1 MKRIIQILIG
11 VVFINVGYTQQLE
24 SLIEQGLLNNP
35 EIQAGEIRYSIAVEK
50 VKEVNTLPNTE
61 FSAGYFASETETR
74 IGAQKARFGIRQ
86 MLPWFGTITAR
97 ENYAGSMAEADY
109 VALVIAKRKLVLGI
123 SQSYYG
129 LYAINASSEVLKENI
144 ELLQTYEQ
152 LALKSVEGGKTSAVD
167 VLQLQIRQSELREQ
181 LKILQQRYIA
191 EESGL
196 NNMLNRDEDIP
207 VSVMESFVL
216 PEEDDFITS
225 DSVAVHPELLKY
237 DRLYESVLKDDLLV
251 KKEGSPMLG
260 IGVDYVPVAERTDVS
275 IMDNG
280 KDMVMP
286 MVSVSVPIFSNKY
299 SSLGRQNALRKKE
312 LNAMRQERFNT
323 LKTQLAEALSQRNS
337 ARIRYAAQSENLKK
351 AQNAEE
357 ILIKNY
363 ETGTIDFNDV
373 LDIQELQLKF
383 QLNLIEAI
391 NTYYN
396 QMAIINYLSN
406 Q

>member
-74 IGAQKARFGIRQ
+74 TGAQKARFGIRQ

-144 ELLQTYEQ
+144 ELLETYEQ

-167 VLQLQIRQSELREQ
+167 VLQLQIRQNELREQ

-207 VSVMESFVL
+207 VSVLESFVL
-216 PEEDDFITS
+216 PEEDGLIAS
-225 DSVAVHPELLKY
+225 DSLALHPELLKY

-260 IGVDYVPVAERTDVS
+260 IGIDYVPVAERTDIS
-275 IMDNG
+275 IMDSG

-286 MVSVSVPIFSNKY
+286 MVSVSVPIFNNKY
-299 SSLGRQNALRKKE
+299 SSLGRQNDLRKKE

-337 ARIRYAAQSENLKK
+337 ARIRYVAQSENLKK

-383 QLNLIEAI
+383 QMNIIEAI

>member
-74 IGAQKARFGIRQ
+74 TGAQKARFGIRQ

-167 VLQLQIRQSELREQ
+167 VLQLQIRQNELREQ

-207 VSVMESFVL
+207 VSVLESFVL

-383 QLNLIEAI
+383 QINLIEAI

>member
-74 IGAQKARFGIRQ
+74 TGAQKARFGIRQ

-167 VLQLQIRQSELREQ
+167 VLQLQIRQNELREQ

-207 VSVMESFVL
+207 VSVLESFVL
-216 PEEDDFITS
+216 PEEDDFIIS

>member
-74 IGAQKARFGIRQ
+74 TGAQKARFGIRQ

-167 VLQLQIRQSELREQ
+167 VLQLQIRQNELREQ

-207 VSVMESFVL
+207 VSVLESFVL

-260 IGVDYVPVAERTDVS
+260 IGVDYVPVAERTDIS

-383 QLNLIEAI
+383 QMNIIEAI

>member
-74 IGAQKARFGIRQ
+74 TGAQKARFGIRQ

-167 VLQLQIRQSELREQ
+167 VLQLQIRQNELREQ

-207 VSVMESFVL
+207 VSVLESFVL
-216 PEEDDFITS
+216 PEEDDFIIS

-383 QLNLIEAI
+383 QMNIIEAI

>member
-1 MKRIIQILIG
+1 M
-11 VVFINVGYTQQLE
+11 NAGYTQQLE
-24 SLIEQGLLNNP
+24 SLIEQGLQNNP

-74 IGAQKARFGIRQ
+74 TGAQKARFGIRQ

-123 SQSYYG
+123 SQAYYG
-129 LYAINASSEVLKENI
+129 LYAINARSRVLKENI
-144 ELLQTYEQ
+144 ELLRTYEQ

-167 VLQLQIRQSELREQ
+167 VLQLQIRQNELLELQR
-181 LKILQQRYIA
+181 ILQQQYIA

-216 PEEDDFITS
+216 PEEDDFIIG

-275 IMDNG
+275 FMDNG

-286 MVSVSVPIFSNKY
+286 MVSVSVPIFNNKY

-312 LNAMRQERFNT
+312 LNAMRRDRFNT

-337 ARIRYAAQSENLKK
+337 ARIRYTAQSENLKK

-383 QLNLIEAI
+383 QMNIIEAI

>member
-1 MKRIIQILIG
+1 MKRIFQILIS
-11 VVFINVGYTQQLE
+11 VVFINAGYTQQLE

-74 IGAQKARFGIRQ
+74 TGAQKARFGIRQ

-109 VALVIAKRKLVLGI
+109 VALVVAKRKLVLGI

-129 LYAINASSEVLKENI
+129 LYAINARSRVLQENI
-144 ELLQTYEQ
+144 ELLRTYEQ

-167 VLQLQIRQSELREQ
+167 VLQLQIRQNELSEQRRILR
-181 LKILQQRYIA
+181 QQFIA
-191 EESGL
+191 QESGL

-207 VSVMESFVL
+207 VSVLESFVL
-216 PEEDDFITS
+216 PEKDGLIAS
-225 DSVAVHPELLKY
+225 DSLEVHPELLKY

-275 IMDNG
+275 FMDNG

-323 LKTQLAEALSQRNS
+323 LKTQLAEAESQRNS
-337 ARIRYAAQSENLKK
+337 ARIRYSAQSENLKK

-383 QLNLIEAI
+383 QMNIIEAI

>member
-74 IGAQKARFGIRQ
+74 TGAQKARFGIRQ

-167 VLQLQIRQSELREQ
+167 VLQLQIRQNELREQ
-181 LKILQQRYIA
+181 LKILRQRYIA

-196 NNMLNRDEDIP
+196 NNMLNRDEDVP
-207 VSVMESFVL
+207 VSVLESFVL
-216 PEEDDFITS
+216 PEEDDLIAS

-260 IGVDYVPVAERTDVS
+260 IGIDYVPVAERTDIS
-275 IMDNG
+275 IMDSG

-383 QLNLIEAI
+383 QMNIIEAI

>member
-74 IGAQKARFGIRQ
+74 TGAQKARFGIRQ

-167 VLQLQIRQSELREQ
+167 VLQLQIRQNELREQ

-207 VSVMESFVL
+207 VSVLDSFVL
-216 PEEDDFITS
+216 PEEDDFIIS

-260 IGVDYVPVAERTDVS
+260 IGVDYVPVAERTDIS

-383 QLNLIEAI
+383 QMNIIEAI

>member
-74 IGAQKARFGIRQ
+74 TGAQKARFGIRQ

-167 VLQLQIRQSELREQ
+167 VLQLQIRQNELREQ

-207 VSVMESFVL
+207 VSVLESFVL

-383 QLNLIEAI
+383 QMNIIEAI

>member
-1 MKRIIQILIG
+1 MKRILQILIG
-11 VVFINVGYTQQLE
+11 VVFINVGYAQQLE

-74 IGAQKARFGIRQ
+74 TGAQKARFGIRQ

-167 VLQLQIRQSELREQ
+167 VLQLQIRQNELREQ

-207 VSVMESFVL
+207 VSVLESFVL

-383 QLNLIEAI
+383 QINLIEAI

>member
-74 IGAQKARFGIRQ
+74 TGAQKARFGIRQ

-123 SQSYYG
+123 SQAYYG
-129 LYAINASSEVLKENI
+129 LYAINASSKVLQENI

-167 VLQLQIRQSELREQ
+167 VLQLQIRQNELSEQ
-181 LKILQQRYIA
+181 LKILRQRYIA

-196 NNMLNRDEDIP
+196 NNMLNRNEDIP
-207 VSVMESFVL
+207 ISVLESFVL
-216 PEEDDFITS
+216 PEEDGFIVS
-225 DSVAVHPELLKY
+225 DSVALHPELLKY

-275 IMDNG
+275 FMDNG

-337 ARIRYAAQSENLKK
+337 ARIRYAAQSQNLKK

-383 QLNLIEAI
+383 QMNIIGAI

>member
-74 IGAQKARFGIRQ
+74 TGAQKARFGIRQ

-109 VALVIAKRKLVLGI
+109 VALVIAKRKLALGI
-123 SQSYYG
+123 SQAYYG

-144 ELLQTYEQ
+144 ELLRTYEQ

-167 VLQLQIRQSELREQ
+167 VLQLQIRQNELSEQ
-181 LKILQQRYIA
+181 LKILRQRYIA

-196 NNMLNRDEDIP
+196 NNMLNRNEDIP
-207 VSVMESFVL
+207 ISVMDSFVL
-216 PEEDDFITS
+216 PEEDSFIGS

-237 DRLYESVLKDDLLV
+237 DRLYESILKDDLLV

-275 IMDNG
+275 FMDNG

-337 ARIRYAAQSENLKK
+337 ARIRYAAQSRNLKK

-383 QLNLIEAI
+383 QMNIIGAI

>member
-74 IGAQKARFGIRQ
+74 TGAQKARFGIRQ

-129 LYAINASSEVLKENI
+129 LYAINASSKVLQENI

-167 VLQLQIRQSELREQ
+167 VLQLQIRQNELREQ
-181 LKILQQRYIA
+181 LKILQQRYLA

-196 NNMLNRDEDIP
+196 NNMLNRDEDIQ
-207 VSVMESFVL
+207 VSVLESFVL
-216 PEEDDFITS
+216 PEEDDLIAS
-225 DSVAVHPELLKY
+225 DSIAVHPELLKY

-260 IGVDYVPVAERTDVS
+260 IGIDYVPVAERTDIS

-323 LKTQLAEALSQRNS
+323 LKTQLAGALSQRNS
-337 ARIRYAAQSENLKK
+337 ARIRFAAQSENLKK

-383 QLNLIEAI
+383 QMNIIEAI

>member
-74 IGAQKARFGIRQ
+74 TGAQKARFGIRQ

-167 VLQLQIRQSELREQ
+167 VLQLQIRQNELREQ

-207 VSVMESFVL
+207 VSVLESFVL
-216 PEEDDFITS
+216 PEEDDFIIS

-260 IGVDYVPVAERTDVS
+260 IGVDYVPVAERTDIS

-383 QLNLIEAI
+383 QINLIEAI

>member
-11 VVFINVGYTQQLE
+11 VVFINVGYAQQLE

-74 IGAQKARFGIRQ
+74 TGAQKARFGIRQ

-167 VLQLQIRQSELREQ
+167 VLQLQIRQNELREQ

-207 VSVMESFVL
+207 VSVLESFVL

-383 QLNLIEAI
+383 QINLIEAI

>member
-1 MKRIIQILIG
+1 MKRIFQILIG
-11 VVFINVGYTQQLE
+11 VVFIQVGYAQQLE

-50 VKEVNTLPNTE
+50 VKEVNTFPNTE

-74 IGAQKARFGIRQ
+74 TGAQKARFGIRQ

-129 LYAINASSEVLKENI
+129 LYAINAGSKVLQQNI
-144 ELLQTYEQ
+144 ELLRTYEQ
-152 LALKSVEGGKTSAVD
+152 LALKSLEGGKSSAVD
-167 VLQLQIRQSELREQ
+167 VLQLQIRQNELTEQ
-181 LKILQQRYIA
+181 LKILRQRYIA

-207 VSVMESFVL
+207 VSVLESFEL
-216 PEEDDFITS
+216 PEEDGLIAS
-225 DSVAVHPELLKY
+225 DSIALHPELLKY
-237 DRLYESVLKDDLLV
+237 DKLYESVLKDDLLV

-260 IGVDYVPVAERTDVS
+260 IGVDYVPVAERTDIS

-299 SSLGRQNALRKKE
+299 SSLSRQNALRKKE

-323 LKTQLAEALSQRNS
+323 LKTQLSEALSQRNS

-383 QLNLIEAI
+383 QMNIIEAI

>member
-1 MKRIIQILIG
+1 MKKIFQILIG

-24 SLIEQGLLNNP
+24 PLIEQGLLNNP

-74 IGAQKARFGIRQ
+74 TGAQKARFGIRQ

-109 VALVIAKRKLVLGI
+109 VALVIMKRKLVLGI

-129 LYAINASSEVLKENI
+129 LYAINASSTVLQENI

-152 LALKSVEGGKTSAVD
+152 LALKSLEGGKSSAVD
-167 VLQLQIRQSELREQ
+167 VLQLQIRQNELSEQ
-181 LKILQQRYIA
+181 LKILRQRYIA

-196 NNMLNRDEDIP
+196 NNMLNRDENIP
-207 VSVMESFVL
+207 VSVLESFEL
-216 PEEDDFITS
+216 PEEDGLIAN
-225 DSVAVHPELLKY
+225 DSLALHPELLKY
-237 DRLYESVLKDDLLV
+237 DKLYESVLKDDLLV

-260 IGVDYVPVAERTDVS
+260 IGIDYLPVAERTDIA

-280 KDMVMP
+280 KDIIMP

-299 SSLGRQNALRKKE
+299 SSLSRQNELRKKE
-312 LNAMRQERFNT
+312 LNAMRRERFNT

-337 ARIRYAAQSENLKK
+337 ARIRYVAQTENLKK

-373 LDIQELQLKF
+373 LAIQELQLKF
-383 QLNLIEAI
+383 QMNIIEAI
-391 NTYYN
+391 KTYYN

>member
-1 MKRIIQILIG
+1 MKRILQILIG
-11 VVFINVGYTQQLE
+11 VVFINVGYAQQLE

-74 IGAQKARFGIRQ
+74 TGAQKARFGIRQ

-167 VLQLQIRQSELREQ
+167 VLQLQIRQNELREQ

-207 VSVMESFVL
+207 VSVLESFVL

-260 IGVDYVPVAERTDVS
+260 IGVDYVPVAERTDIS

-383 QLNLIEAI
+383 QINLIEAI